1 MKAFFV
7 EFGSTIVVVIV
18 IAVMILTAVRTSTSG
33 GQMMENTYTDV
44 SDRMSSFV
52 DEALAEMDKALD
64 DSQE

>member
-33 GQMMENTYTDV
+33 CQMMENTYTDV

>member
-18 IAVMILTAVRTSTSG
+18 IAVMILTAVRTSTSD
-33 GQMMENTYTDV
+33 GQMMEKSYTDV
-44 SDRMSSFV
+44 SDRVDSFV

-64 DSQE
+64 DSQD

>member
-18 IAVMILTAVRTSTSG
+18 IAVMLLVAVRTSTSG
-33 GQMMENTYTDV
+33 GQMIENTYTDV

-64 DSQE
+64 ASQD